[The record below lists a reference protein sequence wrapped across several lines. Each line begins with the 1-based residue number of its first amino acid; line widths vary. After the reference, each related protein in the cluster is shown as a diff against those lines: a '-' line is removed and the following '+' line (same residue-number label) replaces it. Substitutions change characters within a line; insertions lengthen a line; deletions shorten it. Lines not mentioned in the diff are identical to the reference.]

1 LRSTARSSPLARASS
16 SARPLLC
23 VGRGQCSARRSEYL
37 EKLCD
42 VLFDDLRPRILHE
55 ARLPAL
61 CEVCTVLQAL
71 MVLDATPA
79 FAHASDSDSDS
90 EKGSEEEE
98 EEGVE
103 EGLRRLQSA
112 RLLQPVLQDA
122 QTRLFFKAQA
132 HVQAD
137 VRHYVPS
144 PEDLAYPA
152 RLLGGR
158 PLPFSPSRRDWLI
171 PRQTPRRTAG

>member
-1 LRSTARSSPLARASS
+1 LRSIARSSPPARASS
-16 SARPLLC
+16 SAHPLVCVAAGLC
-23 VGRGQCSARRSEYL
+23 SSRHSEYL

-61 CEVCTVLQAL
+61 GEVCTVLQAL

-79 FAHASDSDSDS
+79 FAHDSDSDS

-137 VRHYVPS
+137 VRHFVPS
-144 PEDLAYPA
+144 PDDLAYPA
-152 RLLGGR
+152 RLLGAR
-158 PLPFSPSRRDWLI
+158 PLPFFLSRR
-171 PRQTPRRTAG
+171 G

>member
-1 LRSTARSSPLARASS
+1 
-16 SARPLLC
+16 
-23 VGRGQCSARRSEYL
+23 
-37 EKLCD
+37 
-42 VLFDDLRPRILHE
+42 
-55 ARLPAL
+55 
-61 CEVCTVLQAL
+61 
-71 MVLDATPA
+71 MVLDAAPA
-79 FAHASDSDSDS
+79 FAHASDSDSGSDPDADS
-90 EKGSEEEE
+90 EDGEGV

-103 EGLRRLQSA
+103 EGLRRLQST